1 MRSIPGRQMPSLWQ
15 LGRISPLWW
24 IMIFLNRLAL
34 SLNRQYLMRMPK
46 VRGNL
51 INLRWTNQQKNG
63 SQYLKISS
71 VNWIWMRGQNP
82 IPMNRMMTRTMAAIR
97 AAGADSP
104 DQFLVLTYEPSRWR
118 GEHYF
123 WVTREVPG
131 LENARLTG
139 DFVAKVFEG
148 PFKDAGKWAAETER
162 VVKAQGRGLKRLY
175 FYYTTCPACA
185 KRYGKNYAV
194 AFAQVD

>member
-1 MRSIPGRQMPSLWQ
+1 MEANQIPRQDLTDTETGCCPRFDPGPWDGQEFHFRSQPFVVGRTRSFLHIPFNMS
-15 LGRISPLWW
+15 
-24 IMIFLNRLAL
+24 
-34 SLNRQYLMRMPK
+34 
-46 VRGNL
+46 
-51 INLRWTNQQKNG
+51 
-63 SQYLKISS
+63 
-71 VNWIWMRGQNP
+71 
-82 IPMNRMMTRTMAAIR
+82 RMMTRTMAAIR
-97 AAGADSP
+97 AAEADSP
-104 DQFLVLTYEPSRWR
+104 DQFLVLSYEPSPWR

-148 PFKDAGKWAAETER
+148 PFKNAANWAAESER